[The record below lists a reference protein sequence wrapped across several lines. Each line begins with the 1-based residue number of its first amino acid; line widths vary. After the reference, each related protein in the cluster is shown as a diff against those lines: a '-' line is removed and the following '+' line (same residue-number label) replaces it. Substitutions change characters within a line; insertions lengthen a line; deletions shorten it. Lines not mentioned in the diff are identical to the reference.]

1 MWMAFG
7 LGFFNGGTLEEI
19 TTKLTILHLLRKSN
33 VYVHN
38 TASSIEKTVDKVR
51 TSGLLSINELN
62 HLKQMHIF

>member
-33 VYVHN
+33 IYVHN
-38 TASSIEKTVDKVR
+38 TASSIEKQLIKLGQLVC
-51 TSGLLSINELN
+51 
-62 HLKQMHIF
+62 